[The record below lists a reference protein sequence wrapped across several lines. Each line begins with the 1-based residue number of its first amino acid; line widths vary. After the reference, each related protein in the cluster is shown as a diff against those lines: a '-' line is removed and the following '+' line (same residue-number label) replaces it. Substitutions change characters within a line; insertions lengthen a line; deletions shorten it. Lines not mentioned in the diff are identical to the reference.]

1 VNLTFKDGPGRAAFV
16 AAGAPRV
23 GEVVA
28 ERFVIESEAGA
39 GSSGLWCRA
48 RDLRDGGSVALKVTY
63 LSRAARPE
71 RAFREALAL
80 ASVEHSAVVRYIDHG
95 YTDSGA
101 PFLAMQW
108 IEGETLAKRLAR
120 DGLTPIES
128 LRLAQRLSSGLGA
141 LHGRGIV
148 HRDLKPSNILLAGG
162 RVEGACIVDLGVSR
176 DLAGPTGHT
185 GHGEY
190 IGTPRYMS
198 PEQIRDPQS
207 VEGPSDVFAL
217 GCILHE
223 CLCGAPAFDASEV
236 FAVLAQI
243 LFAQSACPSDVRPA
257 LPASLD
263 LLLGAM
269 LARRPERR
277 PEAGAVLNAKLRAAL
292 EDAKLEHLDA
302 PPVAALYEAASELTA
317 GSVVWTSESERVAS

>member
-1 VNLTFKDGPGRAAFV
+1 VNRTFQDRPGRVPRSV
-16 AAGAPRV
+16 APPRV
-23 GEVVA
+23 GATVA
-28 ERFVIESEAGA
+28 GRFVIEAEAGA
-39 GSSGLWCRA
+39 GSSGLVFRA
-48 RDLRDGGSVALKVTY
+48 RDVRDGGTVALKVTH
-63 LSRAARPE
+63 LARAARPE
-71 RAFREALAL
+71 TVFREALAL
-80 ASVEHSAVVRYIDHG
+80 ASVEHPAIVRYLDHG
-95 YTDSGA
+95 YTESGV

-120 DGLTPIES
+120 DGLTPVEG
-128 LRLAQRLSSGLGA
+128 LRLGLRLSSGLAA
-141 LHGRGIV
+141 LHARGIV

-162 RVEGACIVDLGVSR
+162 CVDDACIVDLGVAR
-176 DLAGPTGHT
+176 DLTGPTGRT

-207 VEGPSDVFAL
+207 VEGSSDVFAL

-243 LFAQSACPSDVRPA
+243 LFARSQQPSHVRPV
-257 LPASLD
+257 LPASMD
-263 LLLGAM
+263 ALLEAM

-277 PEAGAVLNAKLRAAL
+277 PEAGAVLNAKLTAVL
-292 EDAKLEHLDA
+292 DDEKLEHLG
-302 PPVAALYEAASELTA
+302 PPPTAARCEAASELTA
-317 GSVVWTSESERVAS
+317 GSAVWTREAELAAS